1 MTDTT
6 RFQRP
11 DFHSHSL
18 ASDGVLSPADLVARA
33 ADHGVDA
40 LALTD
45 HDTLAGLPE
54 ARRAADRHGITLV
67 PGIELSVLCGSREI
81 HVLGLWVDPEAPVLV
96 ERANRQLEARRERAV
111 RIGARL
117 DKAARLEHS
126 YRKACELADSDT
138 PGRPWFAKML
148 VEAGVVRDQRHAF
161 NRFL

>member
-1 MTDTT
+1 
-6 RFQRP
+6 
-11 DFHSHSL
+11 
-18 ASDGVLSPADLVARA
+18 
-33 ADHGVDA
+33 
-40 LALTD
+40 
-45 HDTLAGLPE
+45 
-54 ARRAADRHGITLV
+54 
-67 PGIELSVLCGSREI
+67 
-81 HVLGLWVDPEAPVLV
+81 
-96 ERANRQLEARRERAV
+96 EARRERAV